1 MKMEFVLTDEIAAE
15 MKKYP
20 NMNWNNIVNQA
31 IQGCLQDFSILD
43 KLKEFWGIE
52 RKKTE

>member
-1 MKMEFVLTDEIAAE
+1 MKMEFELTEEIAAE

-20 NMNWNNIVNQA
+20 KMNWNNIVNQA

-43 KLKEFWGIE
+43 KLKEFWGME
-52 RKKTE
+52 RQKAE